1 MPAAAAVPALEIS
14 VSDPI
19 KQGEGLLDSYMS
31 YKISTKTSL
40 PQFKFPSFCVIR
52 RFSDFV
58 WLHDELNK
66 EFAGIIIPPLP
77 EKLMVGRFSPEFVE
91 TRRRALE
98 KFLGRIGVHPL
109 LRQSDNFRSFL
120 EANEV
125 GLTTVKESAKAASKG
140 KGGVMQWFSDAT
152 YSVTKSLSGAAERPK
167 TADDLAFDEVAKY
180 VSDLEPQVVN
190 VHKHTEAFVRRGR
203 ELANCLF
210 EFGLAFKLLGQCEND
225 VLGGSLTKLGETSD
239 SLSVMTAEEAEKE
252 ALSFEQPLQD
262 YIRVIGAVKNALSKR
277 DERRATWEA
286 AVADL
291 EAKQAWHAKLVQTP
305 GKASKADDAQR
316 DVIHAQNRVDETKA
330 DFDKVGSRVME
341 EVARFRLEKL
351 ADFKHI
357 TLDFVQLQIDYAKK
371 MEQAWSALIPE
382 LEGIQADESAG
393 GLTSDA
399 AGAAAGASE

>member
-1 MPAAAAVPALEIS
+1 MGIASASLPSASLVPCSAANS
-14 VSDPI
+14 VSR
-19 KQGEGLLDSYMS
+19 
-31 YKISTKTSL
+31 
-40 PQFKFPSFCVIR
+40 CHR
-52 RFSDFV
+52 R
-58 WLHDELNK
+58 LH
-66 EFAGIIIPPLP
+66 
-77 EKLMVGRFSPEFVE
+77 
-91 TRRRALE
+91 
-98 KFLGRIGVHPL
+98 
-109 LRQSDNFRSFL
+109 
-120 EANEV
+120 
-125 GLTTVKESAKAASKG
+125 AASSRR
-140 KGGVMQWFSDAT
+140 Q
-152 YSVTKSLSGAAERPK
+152 
-167 TADDLAFDEVAKY
+167 VAKY

-330 DFDKVGSRVME
+330 DFDKARVLCLRSVFHVGWGWGSSS
-341 EVARFRLEKL
+341 FLC
-351 ADFKHI
+351 
-357 TLDFVQLQIDYAKK
+357 
-371 MEQAWSALIPE
+371 
-382 LEGIQADESAG
+382 G
-393 GLTSDA
+393 GC
-399 AGAAAGASE
+399 